1 MTNDERGVIG
11 DERLIRSVDGE
22 LEIVDV
28 PERRRYEVRVGSR
41 VVGHARYARSGQAIT
56 LVHTEVDPDQEGKG
70 IASRL
75 AVAVLADV
83 TGRDLTVLVR
93 CPFIAAYVRRHR
105 ADYPAVELR
114 DN

>member
-1 MTNDERGVIG
+1 MANDQDHGSG
-11 DERLIRSVDGE
+11 DERRISSVDSE

-41 VVGHARYARSGQAIT
+41 VVGHTRYARSGQAIT

-83 TGRDLTVLVR
+83 TGSDLTVVVR
-93 CPFIAAYVRRHR
+93 CPFIAAYVRRHAAEYPTVEVR
-105 ADYPAVELR
+105 A
-114 DN
+114 